1 MIAVLEA
8 FLFSGYAAN
17 RSITVT
23 KGASSHTSTL
33 ATSSTVRDA
42 LAYWQDDINA
52 AAIGTTA
59 TFSYSTTTGAI
70 TLGFSASTS
79 VVFEGTLN
87 LALGFSS
94 ASLSAGTSH
103 VSDETPR
110 AIVLP
115 YGITYDAPVPI
126 EDVTAVFSRWGRGK
140 AYAWYATSM
149 VEFEVFIDR
158 ATLQSV
164 ERGPLFNGKVRV
176 SVDSTAST
184 AYATNNL
191 TGYLDLFIS
200 EIKSRT
206 VDGVVENLARV
217 LVVGTT

>member
-1 MIAVLEA
+1 
-8 FLFSGYAAN
+8 
-17 RSITVT
+17 
-23 KGASSHTSTL
+23 
-33 ATSSTVRDA
+33 
-42 LAYWQDDINA
+42 
-52 AAIGTTA
+52 
-59 TFSYSTTTGAI
+59 
-70 TLGFSASTS
+70 
-79 VVFEGTLN
+79 
-87 LALGFSS
+87 
-94 ASLSAGTSH
+94 
-103 VSDETPR
+103 
-110 AIVLP
+110 
-115 YGITYDAPVPI
+115 
-126 EDVTAVFSRWGRGK
+126 VFSRWGRGK